1 MKRFPVAEIIPLIAA
16 TFRSW
21 HADKAPRMGAALA
34 YYITLSLGPMMVIVL
49 AIAGVAFGAKAAEGR
64 LVWEF
69 QALVGHE
76 GAKVV
81 QSVID
86 GRRQPSTGI
95 LATVLGFATL
105 FFGGSSAVTELRDA
119 LNIIWKVPEDAVCS
133 HARSLFNMMKERL
146 RSFVIVLVVGLVLL
160 ASVILNAWISAA
172 GRQMGWLATASPG
185 LIHTADWVI
194 SFVLMTALF
203 ACIFKYLPAV
213 TLEWRD
219 VAAGTVITS
228 LLFTAG
234 KYVLGAYLI
243 QAGFA
248 DSYGAAG
255 SLVVF
260 LVWVYYSAQ
269 VVFLGAEFVR
279 AYTLRFGSHVE
290 SYLPL

>member
-1 MKRFPVAEIIPLIAA
+1 MKRFPVAEIIPLIVA

-105 FFGGSSAVTELRDA
+105 FFGGSSAVSELRDA

-146 RSFVIVLVVGLVLL
+146 RSFIVVLVVGLVLL

-172 GRQMGWLATASPG
+172 GRQMSWLATASPG

-213 TLEWRD
+213 TLQWRD
-219 VAAGTVITS
+219 VAAGTLITS

-279 AYTLRFGSHVE
+279 TYTLRFGSHVE

>member
-1 MKRFPVAEIIPLIAA
+1 MKRFPLKEIPSLVVA

-86 GRRQPSTGI
+86 GRRQPSTGV

-119 LNIIWKVPEDAVCS
+119 LNIIWKVPEDMVCS
-133 HARSLFNMMKERL
+133 HVRSLFNVMKERL
-146 RSFVIVLVVGLVLL
+146 RSYVIVLGVGLVLL
-160 ASVILNAWISAA
+160 TSLIVNTWISAA
-172 GRQMGWLATASPG
+172 GRQLSWLATAPAA
-185 LIHTADWVI
+185 LIQTVDWLI
-194 SFVLMTALF
+194 SFVLMTGVF

-213 TLEWRD
+213 ALQWRD

-234 KYVLGAYLI
+234 KYILGAYLI

-248 DSYGAAG
+248 NSYGAAG

-279 AYTLRFGSHVE
+279 TYTLRFGSHVE
-290 SYLPL
+290 SYIPL

>member
-1 MKRFPVAEIIPLIAA
+1 MKRFPVAEIIPLIVA

-105 FFGGSSAVTELRDA
+105 FFGGSSAVAELRDA

-146 RSFVIVLVVGLVLL
+146 RSFIVVLVVGLVLL

-172 GRQMGWLATASPG
+172 GRQMSWLATASPG

-213 TLEWRD
+213 TLQWRD
-219 VAAGTVITS
+219 VAAGTLITS

-279 AYTLRFGSHVE
+279 TYTLRFGSHVE

>member
-1 MKRFPVAEIIPLIAA
+1 MKRLPLEEITSLVVATL
-16 TFRSW
+16 RSW

-34 YYITLSLGPMMVIVL
+34 YYVTLSLGPMMVIVL
-49 AIAGVAFGAKAAEGR
+49 AIAGLAFGAKAAQGR

-81 QSVID
+81 QSLID

-119 LNIIWKVPEDAVCS
+119 LNIIWKVPEEAVCS
-133 HARSLFNMMKERL
+133 HVRSLFNVMKQRL
-146 RSFVIVLVVGLVLL
+146 RSFVIVLGVGLVLL
-160 ASVILNAWISAA
+160 TSLIVNTWISAA
-172 GRQMGWLATASPG
+172 GRHLSWLATAPVA
-185 LIHTADWVI
+185 LIQTVDWVI

-213 TLEWRD
+213 ALQWRD

-234 KYVLGAYLI
+234 KYVLGVYLI
-243 QAGFA
+243 EARFA

-279 AYTLRFGSHVE
+279 TYTLRFGSHVGN
-290 SYLPL
+290 YLPL

>member
-1 MKRFPVAEIIPLIAA
+1 MKRFPLAEIIPLIVA

-86 GRRQPSTGI
+86 GRRQPTTGI

-133 HARSLFNMMKERL
+133 HVRSLFNVMKERL
-146 RSFVIVLVVGLVLL
+146 RSFVMVLVVGLVLL

-172 GRQMGWLATASPG
+172 SRQLSWLATAPVG
-185 LIHTADWVI
+185 LIHTADWMI

-219 VAAGTVITS
+219 VAAGTLITS

-279 AYTLRFGSHVE
+279 TYTLRFGSHVE
-290 SYLPL
+290 SCLPL